1 MNIKAFISENW
12 DLSIVLV
19 IYSVLAFIL
28 LNFFQYNL
36 MGDEISYISIA
47 HHYATGNWNEAINA
61 YWSPLYSWL
70 IAPFLLGLFDPF
82 QSAIIP
88 RAISLI
94 IGFVTIIGLNRLA
107 KTFKLDGMVRSALLV
122 SCIPMVLF
130 FAIRYATPDLL
141 VSCILVFY
149 FAVIFNSRYHD
160 DVSNGFWSGFLGA
173 LGYLAK
179 SFVFPFFLVHF
190 ILSNLIC
197 YFEGKKRKKILKN
210 LFLGLAVFF
219 IVSGLWIGMISS
231 KQGEVTIGTAKD
243 HNHALVGPTYPEHP
257 IYSSGLL
264 EPSNKDA
271 VSIWEDPAEIQLE
284 EWNPLESSEYFVLQ
298 MEIVKNNVLRT
309 IAFLERFSPIAM
321 LILILSIY
329 FVVKSE
335 SRRVK
340 FDLVKILMTILIY
353 IGGYV
358 LIFVEPRYLWPIS
371 FLLLINGF
379 YLVNYLY
386 ERGSLNLSLR
396 NIFLIM
402 VMLSFMITPI
412 MEIGGFV
419 GSGDQLLSVGVTL
432 RNEYNLQG
440 NIASNDRWADTMSLS
455 YYLGSRYFGVTKKSN
470 QTSLEQELELN
481 NIDYYFVWGGG
492 DELTFNRYQE
502 ITGNKIKNLRIYSQ
516 PQN

>member
-1 MNIKAFISENW
+1 M
-12 DLSIVLV
+12 
-19 IYSVLAFIL
+19 
-28 LNFFQYNL
+28 
-36 MGDEISYISIA
+36 
-47 HHYATGNWNEAINA
+47 
-61 YWSPLYSWL
+61 
-70 IAPFLLGLFDPF
+70 
-82 QSAIIP
+82 
-88 RAISLI
+88 
-94 IGFVTIIGLNRLA
+94 
-107 KTFKLDGMVRSALLV
+107 
-122 SCIPMVLF
+122 
-130 FAIRYATPDLL
+130 
-141 VSCILVFY
+141 
-149 FAVIFNSRYHD
+149 
-160 DVSNGFWSGFLGA
+160 
-173 LGYLAK
+173 AK

-190 ILSNLIC
+190 ILSNFIC
-197 YFEGKKRKKILKN
+197 YFEGKKREKKILKKTF
-210 LFLGLAVFF
+210 FLGLVVFF

-243 HNHALVGPTYPEHP
+243 HNHAIVGLTYPEHP

-264 EPSNKDA
+264 EPPNKDA
-271 VSIWEDPAEIQLE
+271 VSIWEDPASIQLDD
-284 EWNPLESSEYFVLQ
+284 WNPLESVEYFVLQ
-298 MEIVKNNVLRT
+298 LEIVKNNVLRT
-309 IAFLERFSPIAM
+309 IAFLERFSPLAM

-340 FDLVKILMTILIY
+340 FDLVKLLMTILIY

-371 FLLLINGF
+371 YLLLINGF

-455 YYLGSRYFGVTKKSN
+455 YYLGSRYFGVTKK
-470 QTSLEQELELN
+470 
-481 NIDYYFVWGGG
+481 
-492 DELTFNRYQE
+492 
-502 ITGNKIKNLRIYSQ
+502 K
-516 PQN
+516 